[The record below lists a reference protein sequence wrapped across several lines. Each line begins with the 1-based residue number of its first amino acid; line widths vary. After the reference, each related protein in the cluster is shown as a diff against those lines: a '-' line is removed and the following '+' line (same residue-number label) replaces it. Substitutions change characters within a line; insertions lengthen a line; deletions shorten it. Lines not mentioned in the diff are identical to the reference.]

1 MYSNKKIGW
10 TFYSHLGIL
19 TRYPAELNITWRT
32 LGKDPIT
39 NKRFGQVQMSGKD
52 ILSRLKQNYSL
63 NVFERLNSRLK
74 TTYLSKRSS
83 LIYKMDIFDD
93 YSFPQ
98 PFPPDKFLRLPNGS
112 PDQAYLML
120 GTKATGKSCLIIIS
134 HKQLINTYM
143 KTTLNK

>member
-1 MYSNKKIGW
+1 MPFFCNVSYLC
-10 TFYSHLGIL
+10 LGIL
-19 TRYPAELNITWRT
+19 TRYPADLNTTWRT

-39 NKRFGQVQMSGKD
+39 NKRFGQVQMSGTD

-93 YSFPQ
+93 YTFPQ

-134 HKQLINTYM
+134 HKQLIM
-143 KTTLNK
+143 KATLNK

>member
-1 MYSNKKIGW
+1 
-10 TFYSHLGIL
+10 
-19 TRYPAELNITWRT
+19 
-32 LGKDPIT
+32 
-39 NKRFGQVQMSGKD
+39 MSGTD

-93 YSFPQ
+93 YTFPQ
-98 PFPPDKFLRLPNGS
+98 PFPPDKFLRLPHGS

-120 GTKATGKSCLIIIS
+120 GTKMTGKSFLIIVL
-134 HKQLINTYM
+134 HKQLI
-143 KTTLNK
+143 KPL